1 MTSVTYS
8 STRGQQ
14 NHVSFRDVVMI
25 GLANDKG
32 LFIPDTIPQVSIDEL
47 NTWRLLYSNDYIGL
61 AIAVLSKFV
70 QDDQVPYSTLQSIV
84 QRSCSTFRHP
94 DVTPVVTVGGHSI
107 LVRVIIKSHNILI
120 SRTTT

>member
-14 NHVSFRDVVMI
+14 NHISFRDVVMI

-32 LFIPDTIPQVSIDEL
+32 LFIPDSIPEVTQEEL
-47 NTWRLLYSNDYIGL
+47 IAWRLQYSNDYIGL

-70 QDDQVPYSTLQSIV
+70 QEDQVPFDTLQSIV

-94 DVTPVVTVGGHSI
+94 DVTPVVMVGGHSI
-107 LVRVIIKSHNILI
+107 LVR
-120 SRTTT
+120 